1 MRRGPRSDRAQVSFL
16 DEKDRGGWKLLQALV
31 DCHDVRAAGGS
42 SGGATAAAL
51 LESDWLKYT
60 GV

>member
-1 MRRGPRSDRAQVSFL
+1 MSFL

-42 SGGATAAAL
+42 SGGATATAL
-51 LESDWLKYT
+51 MESDWLKYT
-60 GV
+60 G